1 MEALSLQRTPANG
14 LVPEGPD
21 SFSEN
26 LAAQGLALVRAQTA
40 TLQVNLG
47 LLCNQRC
54 SHCHLAAGPER
65 AEVMSAETM
74 DAVAAYAERCR
85 FAVIDVTGGAPEL
98 VPGLE
103 SFLERLAPL
112 APRLLVRSNLTA
124 LAEREDLIGVLARL
138 RAVVVTSFPSTNRG
152 QTDAQRGD
160 GVFEI
165 TLAML
170 RRLNEAG
177 YGREG
182 SGLELDLVSNPAG
195 AFLPPGQAQAE
206 ERIRREL
213 ARKWGITFNHL
224 YTFAN
229 MPVGRFRAWLK
240 TSGNL
245 DGYLEKLAKAFN
257 PCTVEGLMCRTL
269 VSVDWEGYLHDCDFN
284 LARGL
289 GLGGRRRHVSEMDGP
304 PLPGS
309 PVATGDH
316 CYACT
321 AGAGFT

>member
-1 MEALSLQRTPANG
+1 MEALNLQRAPADG
-14 LVPEGPD
+14 LSPSGAD
-21 SFSEN
+21 SFAEN
-26 LAAQGLALVRAQTA
+26 LAAHGLELVRAQTA

-54 SHCHLAAGPER
+54 RHCHLAAGPER
-65 AEVMSAETM
+65 PEVMSAETM

-98 VPGLE
+98 APGLGD
-103 SFLERLAPL
+103 FLERLAPL
-112 APRLLVRSNLTA
+112 APRLMLRSNLTA
-124 LAEREDLIGVLARL
+124 LAEREHLIEVFARL
-138 RAVVVTSFPSTNRG
+138 RVTVAASFPATNRG

-160 GVFEI
+160 GVFET

-170 RRLNEAG
+170 KRLNEAG
-177 YGREG
+177 YGCEG
-182 SGLELDLVSNPAG
+182 AGLELDLVSNPTG

-213 ARKWGITFNHL
+213 ARKWGITFSHL

-229 MPVGRFRAWLK
+229 MPVGRFRAWLEA
-240 TSGNL
+240 SGNL

-284 LARGL
+284 VARGL
-289 GLGGRRRHVSEMDGP
+289 GLGGKRRHVSEMDGP
-304 PLPGS
+304 PIPGT
-309 PVATGDH
+309 PIPTGDH

>member
-1 MEALSLQRTPANG
+1 
-14 LVPEGPD
+14 
-21 SFSEN
+21 
-26 LAAQGLALVRAQTA
+26 
-40 TLQVNLG
+40 
-47 LLCNQRC
+47 
-54 SHCHLAAGPER
+54 
-65 AEVMSAETM
+65 
-74 DAVAAYAERCR
+74 
-85 FAVIDVTGGAPEL
+85 
-98 VPGLE
+98 
-103 SFLERLAPL
+103 
-112 APRLLVRSNLTA
+112 
-124 LAEREDLIGVLARL
+124 
-138 RAVVVTSFPSTNRG
+138 
-152 QTDAQRGD
+152 
-160 GVFEI
+160 
-165 TLAML
+165 ML

-182 SGLELDLVSNPAG
+182 TGLELDLVSNPAG

-213 ARKWGITFNHL
+213 ARKWGVSFNHL

-240 TSGNL
+240 ISGNL
-245 DGYLEKLAKAFN
+245 DGYLEKLAGAFN

-289 GLGGRRRHVSEMDGP
+289 ALGGKRRHVSELDGP
-304 PLPGS
+304 PAPGTAI
-309 PVATGDH
+309 PTGDH